1 MELHIKETGETKH
14 LYMRIWEGDQWGADF
29 FNDAEC
35 NVEDGSTVTD
45 EEYQEIVR
53 YWESEVNDHNNGMY
67 TEQFDDYDGTEIGF
81 FHD

>member
-45 EEYQEIVR
+45 EEYQERRLRRHRDRIFPR
-53 YWESEVNDHNNGMY
+53 LTMRN
-67 TEQFDDYDGTEIGF
+67 TEEALK
-81 FHD
+81 